1 MLIKTL
7 LVLVAMAAPALAYEP
22 VTCTPINKTR
32 SIIASVDSADNFCT
46 FMTGYGVDPVAPN
59 EGCAGVYC
67 HGTVKNGAQ
76 PMPKGYILSTNY
88 LKNAT
93 YVQVT
98 GCIDSSVWA
107 QNPLDD
113 GGQMDSHGWP
123 YSCQG
128 WAKFVSLIEPAT
140 NTFCIRCCDKDNN
153 VDCNTSISTKGC
165 WNVIP
170 GQYTMADG
178 TACKA
183 PANMTTPTTSPGLPT
198 SSANPP
204 TSSSGTSVSIS
215 VSGGAGTSPTP
226 GTGSGTGANAGDRV
240 SVSVEMVGAVVAVA
254 LALAASF

>member
-1 MLIKTL
+1 MFIKSL
-7 LVLVAMAAPALAYEP
+7 LVLVAMAATPVAVLAYEP

-32 SIIASVDSADNFCT
+32 SIIASIDDASNFCT

-67 HGTVKNGAQ
+67 HGKVKNGAQ
-76 PMPKGYILSTNY
+76 PMPKGYILSSNY
-88 LKNAT
+88 AKNT
-93 YVQVT
+93 SYVQVT

-140 NTFCIRCCDKDNN
+140 NTYCIRCCDKDDN

-178 TACKA
+178 SACKA
-183 PANMTTPTTSPGLPT
+183 PANMTTPTTSPSATGPVST
-198 SSANPP
+198 TSGTPSPSSAGSTIATPSGAPSTNNKGSAAIRL
-204 TSSSGTSVSIS
+204 TSFSIEIL
-215 VSGGAGTSPTP
+215 GAM
-226 GTGSGTGANAGDRV
+226 A
-240 SVSVEMVGAVVAVA
+240 AVA
-254 LALAASF
+254 LAIAASF